1 MIHRFL
7 FPARAEL
14 EEAVDYYNGSRPGLG
29 DELAAEVERAITRIL
44 QHPLACPKISK
55 RSRRCRVARFQ
66 YGIIYQI
73 RPDHIVIVA
82 VMHFR
87 RDPLYWRDRVEP

>member
-7 FPARAEL
+7 APARAEL
-14 EEAVDYYNGSRPGLG
+14 EEAVDYYEGCRPGLG
-29 DELAAEVERAITRIL
+29 QEFAVEVQTAIARIV
-44 QHPLACPKISK
+44 QHPLACARISK
-55 RSRRCRVARFQ
+55 RSRRCRVTRFP

-82 VMHFR
+82 VMHLR
-87 RDPLYWRDRVEP
+87 RDPSYWKSRIEP